1 MNYRTTREISKATA
15 WSALARGGFSFML
28 GLLVLGS
35 NAPFAYAGFGITP
48 PYVQNDR
55 LTRGTTFEQHITLV
69 RSDPV
74 DDLKVQITMNLP
86 GVESWFSVDKGNEF
100 VMPAGVSQMPIVV
113 TVHVPPDAAYES
125 HTGAIRIRTSSA
137 SAASSGAVS
146 IALGAQV
153 DVAITVVDKIFDFDV
168 RRIRVTDLEEGY
180 RKWSL
185 FFPGKIRFF
194 MTIENTGNTEFG
206 PTKVRMDIY
215 DSDSAQLLE
224 TTENTNNIEEVTPF
238 GTKEVIAELPTRLPA
253 GSYIAKYTI
262 FKNADIAQQ
271 DQVSLSIS
279 PLGGVPGYTGY
290 GFDGLSM
297 TDKLKVGLVALVP
310 LVFLI
315 FLIVALVARRRRR
328 AQRAYGGVR

>member
-1 MNYRTTREISKATA
+1 MNYRTTRTSSTGRVASIL
-15 WSALARGGFSFML
+15 LA
-28 GLLVLGS
+28 LVLAMGAFGA
-35 NAPFAYAGFGITP
+35 NTPYAYAGFGITP
-48 PYVQNDR
+48 PYVKNDR

-86 GVESWFSVDKGNEF
+86 GVESWFSVDKGTEF
-100 VMPAGVSQMPIVV
+100 IMPAGVSQMPIVV
-113 TVHVPPDAAYES
+113 SVHVPQDATYES
-125 HTGAIRIRTSSA
+125 HRGAIRIRTSSA
-137 SAASSGAVS
+137 SASSSGAVS

-168 RRIRVTDLEEGY
+168 RRIRVADLEEGY

-185 FFPGKIRFF
+185 YFPGKIRFF

-215 DSDSAQLLE
+215 DADSEQLLE
-224 TTENTNNIEEVTPF
+224 TTEHTNRIETIAPF

-253 GSYIAKYTI
+253 GRYVAKYTI
-262 FKNADIAQQ
+262 FKQSDVAQQ
-271 DQVSLSIS
+271 DQIALSIS

-290 GFDGLSM
+290 GLEGLSL
-297 TDKLKVGLVALVP
+297 TDKLKVGVVLLVP
-310 LVFLI
+310 VLFLI
-315 FLIVALVARRRRR
+315 FVFAALVARRRR
-328 AQRAYGGVR
+328 AKTYGGSAR